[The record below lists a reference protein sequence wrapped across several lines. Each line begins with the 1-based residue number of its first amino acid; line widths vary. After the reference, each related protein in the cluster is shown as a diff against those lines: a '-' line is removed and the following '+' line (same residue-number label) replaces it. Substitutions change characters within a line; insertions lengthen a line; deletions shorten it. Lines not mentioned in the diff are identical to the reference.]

1 MEWIE
6 CVRWC
11 HWNEDQESVDAL
23 IELLTDL
30 SLRSRYS
37 TPILTKM
44 QYEAGDCVG
53 GYVVLYPGALASVGN
68 LRSESRDNGDRDNGD
83 RGNEF
88 LVKSARE
95 LFQAAFDSGA
105 EMVQAISPLIASQ
118 VSNNMESAFVSPDP
132 HRDDVLRKAGMQPV
146 AKLVQMECL
155 GIPTV
160 ERPGIPS
167 VGKGASELAFVSHH
181 ELSSNQWSQLVERT
195 YVETRDVPE
204 LNGLRDIESTLEGY
218 GSTIEGVP
226 KTWWAVQCQGVN
238 IGCLLLTPAA
248 TQWCEITYL
257 GLVPE
262 WRGQGLSK
270 VVMNFVRDWAMERG
284 IKGLTL
290 AVDLRN
296 TPAIRLYQS
305 CGFVTQRFVQAWICF
320 PK

>member
-11 HWNEDQESVDAL
+11 HWNEDQESIDAL
-23 IELLTDL
+23 IEMLTDL
-30 SLRSRYS
+30 SMRSRYS

-44 QYEAGDCVG
+44 QYEAGDCAG
-53 GYVVLYPGALASVGN
+53 GYLVLYPGALASVGN
-68 LRSESRDNGDRDNGD
+68 LRSESRHNED

-88 LVKSARE
+88 LVQSAKE

-105 EMVQAISPLIASQ
+105 ELVQAISPLIASQ
-118 VSNNMESAFVSPDP
+118 VSNNTESAFVSPDP
-132 HRDDVLRKAGMQPV
+132 HRDEVLRKAGMQPV

-160 ERPGIPS
+160 ARPSISS
-167 VGKGASELAFVSHH
+167 VVQGPSELAYVSHQ

-195 YVETRDVPE
+195 YVDTRDVPE

-226 KTWWAVQCQGVN
+226 GTWWAVQCQGVN

-284 IKGLTL
+284 IEGLTL

>member
-11 HWNEDQESVDAL
+11 HWNEDPESVDAL

-37 TPILTKM
+37 TPILSKM
-44 QYEAGDCVG
+44 QYEAGDCAG
-53 GYVVLYPGALASVGN
+53 GYLVLYPGALASVGN
-68 LRSESRDNGDRDNGD
+68 LRSESRDNEDRVNA
-83 RGNEF
+83 F
-88 LVKSARE
+88 LVKTAKE

-105 EMVQAISPLIASQ
+105 EMVQAISPLIASTPTK
-118 VSNNMESAFVSPDP
+118 ESEPAFVVPDP
-132 HRDDVLRKAGMQPV
+132 HRDEVLRNAGMQPV

-160 ERPGIPS
+160 AKPGISS
-167 VGKGASELAFVSHH
+167 VVNGPCELAFVSHH
-181 ELSSNQWSQLVERT
+181 ELSALEWSQLVERT
-195 YVETRDVPE
+195 YVDTRDVPE
-204 LNGLRDIESTLEGY
+204 LNGLRDIQSTLEGY

-226 KTWWAVQCQGVN
+226 KTWWAVQCHGVN
-238 IGCLLLTPAA
+238 IGCLLLTPSA
-248 TQWCEITYL
+248 TKWCEITYL

-270 VVMNFVRDWAMERG
+270 VVMNFVRDWALEHG
-284 IKGLTL
+284 IEGLTL

-305 CGFVTQRFVQAWICF
+305 FGFVTERFVQAWICF

>member
-37 TPILTKM
+37 TPILSKM
-44 QYEAGDCVG
+44 QYEAGDCAG
-53 GYVVLYPGALASVGN
+53 GYLVLYPGALASVGN
-68 LRSESRDNGDRDNGD
+68 LRSESRDNEDLVNA
-83 RGNEF
+83 F
-88 LVKSARE
+88 LVKTAKE

-105 EMVQAISPLIASQ
+105 EMVQAISPLIASTPTK
-118 VSNNMESAFVSPDP
+118 SSEPAFVVPDP
-132 HRDDVLRKAGMQPV
+132 HRDEVLRNAGMQPV

-160 ERPGIPS
+160 ATPGISS
-167 VGKGASELAFVSHH
+167 VVNGPCELAFVSHH
-181 ELSSNQWSQLVERT
+181 ELSSLEWSQLVERT
-195 YVETRDVPE
+195 YVDTRDVPE
-204 LNGLRDIESTLEGY
+204 LNGLRDIQSTLEGY

-238 IGCLLLTPAA
+238 IGCLLLTPSA
-248 TQWCEITYL
+248 TKWCEITYL
-257 GLVPE
+257 GLEPE

-270 VVMNFVRDWAMERG
+270 VVMSFVRDWALEHG
-284 IKGLTL
+284 IEGLTL

-305 CGFVTQRFVQAWICF
+305 FGFVTERFVQAWICF

>member
-11 HWNEDQESVDAL
+11 HRNEDPESVDAL

-30 SLRSRYS
+30 SLRSRYT

-44 QYEAGDCVG
+44 KYEAGDCAG
-53 GYVVLYPGALASVGN
+53 GYLVLYPGALASVGN
-68 LRSESRDNGDRDNGD
+68 LRSESRDDGD
-83 RGNEF
+83 RGSEF
-88 LVKSARE
+88 LVKSAKE

-105 EMVQAISPLIASQ
+105 EMVQAISPLIASTP
-118 VSNNMESAFVSPDP
+118 SNESESAFVVPDP
-132 HRDDVLRKAGMQPV
+132 NRDEVLRKAGMQPV

-155 GIPTV
+155 GIPTFA
-160 ERPGIPS
+160 RPSISS
-167 VGKGASELAFVSHH
+167 VVTGSRELAFVPHH
-181 ELSSNQWSQLVERT
+181 ELSSNEWSQLVEST
-195 YVETRDVPE
+195 YVDTRDVPE

-218 GSTIEGVP
+218 GSTIEGSP

-238 IGCLLLTPAA
+238 IGCLLLTPTA
-248 TQWCEITYL
+248 TKWCEITYL

-262 WRGQGLSK
+262 RRGQSLSK
-270 VVMNFVRDWAMERG
+270 VVMNFVRDWAMEWG
-284 IKGLTL
+284 IEGLTL

-305 CGFVTQRFVQAWICF
+305 SGFVTQRFVQAWICF